1 MYGPNGSLE
10 GVSRD
15 LSDTRPSPLITSIA
29 GTGHPNALGI
39 QCQLVNL
46 GVIRCIVGLRRTMR
60 AYVSDFAVIQESCR
74 NSTQMSS
81 ICIVRE
87 IRRFR
92 LTVER
97 PYIQL

>member
-46 GVIRCIVGLRRTMR
+46 GVIRCIVGLRSELGKLSQFD
-60 AYVSDFAVIQESCR
+60 ANVFH
-74 NSTQMSS
+74 

-87 IRRFR
+87 IRRSR
-92 LTVER
+92 
-97 PYIQL
+97 